1 MRKEGANVAMNSL
14 VIYGRPTT
22 KKNSSRVVYAGKYPK
37 VLPSKAYSDYE
48 NLALQQLQFYR
59 KRFYVGGPVHVRCR
73 YYMPDKKSW
82 PDLVGL
88 LQATS
93 DILTTAQIIDDD
105 MWIVNYDGSKIVGV
119 DKYNP
124 RTEIEIIKAEEHHIL
139 HDIWGRRNK

>member
-1 MRKEGANVAMNSL
+1 M
-14 VIYGRPTT
+14 T

-73 YYMPDKKSW
+73 YYMPDKRSW

-93 DILTTAQIIDDD
+93 DVLTKAKIIDDD
-105 MWIVNYDGSKIVGV
+105 KWIVHYDGSRIVGV
-119 DKYNP
+119 DKAEP
-124 RTEIEIIKAEEHHIL
+124 RAEIEIIPIEAGTPL
-139 HDIWGRRNK
+139 HELKRKDK

>member
-1 MRKEGANVAMNSL
+1 MSSL

-22 KKNSSRVVYAGKYPK
+22 KKNSSRIVYHGKYPR
-37 VLPSKAYSDYE
+37 VLPSKAFCDYE
-48 NLALQQLQFYR
+48 KDSLKQLQFFR
-59 KRFYVGGPVHVRCR
+59 KRAYVSGPVIVRCR
-73 YYMPDKKSW
+73 YYMPNECSW